1 MYPSSGGLFGK
12 SRTTS
17 VDQSVPGI
25 WTMEEQIQAAR
36 QNLWTGTGPSL
47 PSWSTSSVGSINNIN
62 LNSVSVAVTLENLK
76 TVLNNASFQNK
87 SADRTYEFKFPGS
100 SGSSWSFTWN
110 NFDIVTYPSIYLRLQ
125 RVSTFNVNWTVSG
138 TGLTETSGTVSFRT
152 TQFEIPLTASS
163 GSGTLTANNS
173 NNGLVI
179 QDMVL
184 GNPSSL
190 LYVPWA

>member
-1 MYPSSGGLFGK
+1 MYSSSGGLFGK

-17 VDQSVPGI
+17 VDQSVTGI

-36 QNLWTGTGPSL
+36 QNLWPGTAS
-47 PSWSTSSVGSINNIN
+47 SWSTSSVGSINNIN

-87 SADRTYEFKFPGS
+87 ITDRTYDFRFPGL

-125 RVSTFNVNWTVSG
+125 RVSSSNVNWTVSG
-138 TGLTETSGTVSFRT
+138 TGLTETSGTASSVT
-152 TQFEIPLTASS
+152 AQFTIPLTASS

-173 NNGLVI
+173 SNGLVI

-190 LYVPWA
+190 RYVPWV

>member
-1 MYPSSGGLFGK
+1 MYSSSGGLFGK

-36 QNLWTGTGPSL
+36 QNLWPGPVA
-47 PSWSTSSVGSINNIN
+47 SWSTSSVGSINNIN

-87 SADRTYEFKFPGS
+87 ITDRTYDFKFPGS

-110 NFDIVTYPSIYLRLQ
+110 NFNIVTYPSIYLRLQ
-125 RVSTFNVNWTVSG
+125 RVSGINVNWTVSG
-138 TGLTETSGTVSFRT
+138 TGLTETSGAVSFTT
-152 TQFEIPLTASS
+152 TQFTIPLTASS

-173 NNGLVI
+173 SNGLVI

-190 LYVPWA
+190 LYVPWV